1 MLIAGYDHDIS
12 GQGDCPISKT
22 VLSKAPVT
30 MPSFDLAREALAF
43 LERHRLDPSP
53 AHQDLA
59 SRYVANPHSAL
70 ARDIDDHTD
79 GGLRLTADTATMLID
94 LYCRDGPPEVTWR
107 ERNVAMQ
114 ADELG
119 SLAADAHDLTRT
131 LGADIGAAGGR
142 VPVDQDAI
150 VARLAQAERE
160 LADLRGELARLRDA
174 ITGGAPRVAGH
185 ERDGLTAA
193 LDQAGGERLFR
204 EFALSGRSYVMI
216 LFGIDGLVG
225 INARYGRSVG
235 NNVLSAFAA
244 TLRESF
250 PDEELIRWS
259 GNEFIVVLRDVAL
272 TMARALAEEALDA
285 FHARRLKLRGS
296 GDVIGP
302 LTASAGIVVGKGDET
317 TASIEQARA
326 NLAAGAAAGG
336 RDVYGT
342 V

>member
-1 MLIAGYDHDIS
+1 
-12 GQGDCPISKT
+12 
-22 VLSKAPVT
+22 V
-30 MPSFDLAREALAF
+30 
-43 LERHRLDPSP
+43 
-53 AHQDLA
+53 A
-59 SRYVANPHSAL
+59 SE
-70 ARDIDDHTD
+70 TD
-79 GGLRLTADTATMLID
+79 GGLRLTARSLETLSDRYLPARPDRATERETAVTRHADQLDALTSDAQALTQSLSNDVTAMSID
-94 LYCRDGPPEVTWR
+94 AQGWPESTALVT
-107 ERNVAMQ
+107 
-114 ADELG
+114 
-119 SLAADAHDLTRT
+119 
-131 LGADIGAAGGR
+131 
-142 VPVDQDAI
+142 
-150 VARLAQAERE
+150 RLSDAERE

-204 EFALSGRSYVMI
+204 EVALSGRAYVMI

>member
-1 MLIAGYDHDIS
+1 MA
-12 GQGDCPISKT
+12 
-22 VLSKAPVT
+22 A
-30 MPSFDLAREALAF
+30 FDLAREALAF

-53 AHQDLA
+53 ANQDLA
-59 SRYVANPHSAL
+59 TRYVADPQSAL

-94 LYCRDGPPEVTWR
+94 RYCREMPRDVAWR
-107 ERNVAMQ
+107 ERQVARQ
-114 ADELG
+114 ADELD
-119 SLAADAHDLTRT
+119 SLAADAHDLTLT

-142 VPVDQDAI
+142 VPVDPDAI

-204 EFALSGRSYVMI
+204 EVALSGRSYVMI

-235 NNVLSAFAA
+235 NNVLSAFVA